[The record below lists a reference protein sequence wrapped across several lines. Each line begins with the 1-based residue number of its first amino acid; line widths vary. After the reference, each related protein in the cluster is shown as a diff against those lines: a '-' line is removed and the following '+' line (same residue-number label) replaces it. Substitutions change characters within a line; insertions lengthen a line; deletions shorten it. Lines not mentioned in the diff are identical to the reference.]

1 MQTWG
6 LRWWPIFLLIS
17 TGWLLTG
24 FGIPEGIALASNMRK
39 HVDNTLSQYLRHDLH
54 VDVAIAGNVH
64 TLVWWITFVLWMA
77 FAIWFTD
84 HIWFGQFG

>member
-1 MQTWG
+1 
-6 LRWWPIFLLIS
+6 
-17 TGWLLTG
+17 
-24 FGIPEGIALASNMRK
+24 MRK